1 MLVLLYPVCP
11 FLSVKSCLS
20 FPECPLLPVSIYVCP
35 FLSDISC
42 LFSPVCP
49 FLSVLRCMSFPVC
62 SLLAFYFRLSSSGFV
77 FCLSKSV
84 YRLMYFLACL
94 SSSRRCI
101 LSGLSCL
108 SSPVCPR
115 LSYLS
120 SRVFTL
126 LSLLFCFLFLSV
138 LSCLS
143 TSVSR
148 RLSFLD
154 YRSSTVRPLL
164 GLSPVC
170 HLTMSSS
177 VLSIFLSCL
186 SFLSVLFSAFHIVC
200 PSWLYF
206 SVLYIFLSCL
216 SFLSVLFSAFY
227 VYVLSVLPGYPF
239 LCFLSFYPACLFC
252 LTSPFNLLIS
262 VHLRGEETESRQFSL
277 NFLAHTGIG
286 RKQKV
291 VNSP

>member
-1 MLVLLYPVCP
+1 MFPFLAVLSCLSYYILSVLSCLSNPVCP
-11 FLSVKSCLS
+11 FLNVLYCLCPFMSVLSCLT
-20 FPECPLLPVSIYVCP
+20 FPACSLLSV
-35 FLSDISC
+35 LSYLSLD
-42 LFSPVCP
+42 VCP
-49 FLSVLRCMSFPVC
+49 FLSVLFWHSTSDCR
-62 SLLAFYFRLSSSGFV
+62 LLVSSSV
-77 FCLSKSV
+77 FLS
-84 YRLMYFLACL
+84 L
-94 SSSRRCI
+94 SIVSCI
-101 LSGLSCL
+101 
-108 SSPVCPR
+108 SSPVFPPPGVASCRVFLVCPR

-154 YRSSTVRPLL
+154 YQSSTVRPLL
-164 GLSPVC
+164 GPSRVC

-200 PSWLYF
+200 PSWLSF
-206 SVLYIFLSCL
+206 SVLSIFLSCL
-216 SFLSVLFSAFY
+216 SFLSD
-227 VYVLSVLPGYPF
+227 
-239 LCFLSFYPACLFC
+239 LSFQSSHICTLAWGGNRKSSIFPKLSCSHWY
-252 LTSPFNLLIS
+252 
-262 VHLRGEETESRQFSL
+262 REETESRKFSL
-277 NFLAHTGIG
+277 NFRARTDMG

-291 VNSP
+291 VNFL